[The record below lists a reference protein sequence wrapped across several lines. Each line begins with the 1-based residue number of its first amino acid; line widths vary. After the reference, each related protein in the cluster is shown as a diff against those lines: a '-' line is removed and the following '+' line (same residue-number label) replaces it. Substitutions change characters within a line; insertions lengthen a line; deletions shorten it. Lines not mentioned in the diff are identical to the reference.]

1 MCRAQSNHFIRASD
15 YFDDSFTMF
24 ATLTREVFEQRGVI
38 GTPVC
43 EHVRDADLA

>member
-24 ATLTREVFEQRGVI
+24 EALTCEVFEQRGVI
-38 GTPVC
+38 RTPVY
-43 EHVRDADLA
+43 EHVRDANLA